1 MASKAVLAAASK
13 AMTSADEMMRNLLDD
28 GKEKRVTESLTD
40 RTSNTGSGSEGG
52 LLSNLGP
59 LGPPLSFSP
68 GESHEVV
75 DQVKSERKPNASQRE
90 RSAPEVR
97 RVEVRETQQS
107 GNPMTG
113 EEGSRMVNPQVRESG
128 VERVSGEIREG

>member
-28 GKEKRVTESLTD
+28 GKEKRVTEGLTD

-59 LGPPLSFSP
+59 PRTPIIVF
-68 GESHEVV
+68 
-75 DQVKSERKPNASQRE
+75 
-90 RSAPEVR
+90 
-97 RVEVRETQQS
+97 
-107 GNPMTG
+107 TG
-113 EEGSRMVNPQVRESG
+113 
-128 VERVSGEIREG
+128 